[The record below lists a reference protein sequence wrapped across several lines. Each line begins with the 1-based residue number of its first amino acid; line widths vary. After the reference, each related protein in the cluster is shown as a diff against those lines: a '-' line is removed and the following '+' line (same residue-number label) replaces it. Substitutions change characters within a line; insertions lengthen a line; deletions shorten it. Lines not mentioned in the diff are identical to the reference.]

1 MNRFVRSVVFSA
13 LVSCLA
19 APAMAALPDSGMWAI
34 EGELNG
40 KPGRGIQIDRQSELN
55 VIVTYY
61 GYRTDGS
68 ALFLQA
74 AGQLK
79 DEKIFDGELT
89 EYQGGR
95 VLGGPAQNGEVV
107 QFVGPVRIVFDT
119 ETSASI
125 TLHGEATQLMKR
137 FRFEDHLSRLTEH
150 GFSYL
155 TTQAMVYKAK
165 PRSIFVYAKNG
176 IFRMNEVFENG
187 RICSYECNFEMSGP
201 SLNSAGGVSC
211 EDPSSRPGISSYKI
225 ENLRVD
231 DYSVLTG
238 RVNWSGWDSAGK
250 PLAQT
255 ALSAPVV
262 SFWNSWAPA
271 LASITEIAFTQSR
284 IDSTKE
290 CLETPVFSK
299 PSIVTY

>member
-1 MNRFVRSVVFSA
+1 MNRFIRSAVFSA
-13 LVSCLA
+13 FASCLA
-19 APAMAALPDSGMWAI
+19 APALAALPDSGMWAI

-40 KPGRGIQIDRQSELN
+40 KPGRGIQIDRQSGLN

-79 DEKIFDGELT
+79 DEKIFEGELT
-89 EYQGGR
+89 EYRGGR

-107 QFVGPVRIVFDT
+107 HVVGPVRIVFDT

-125 TLHGEATQLMKR
+125 TLPGEATQVMKR

-155 TTQAMVYKAK
+155 TTREMVYEAK
-165 PRSIFVYAKNG
+165 PRSISVYAKDG
-176 IFRMNEVFENG
+176 IFRMNEAFESG
-187 RICSYECNFEMSGP
+187 RLCFYEGNFEMSGP
-201 SLNSAGGVSC
+201 SLNSEGNVTC

-225 ENLRVD
+225 QNLQVD
-231 DYSVLTG
+231 EYGVLTG
-238 RVNWSGWDSAGK
+238 RFNWSGWDSTGK
-250 PLAQT
+250 PL
-255 ALSAPVV
+255 
-262 SFWNSWAPA
+262 
-271 LASITEIAFTQSR
+271 
-284 IDSTKE
+284 ST
-290 CLETPVFSK
+290 TD
-299 PSIVTY
+299 SIVGTCRFRVVFLGPNPCLNNGNSFYTKQN

>member
-1 MNRFVRSVVFSA
+1 MNRFVRSLVFSA
-13 LVSCLA
+13 FASCLA

-34 EGELNG
+34 DGELNG
-40 KPGRGIQIDRQSELN
+40 KPGRGIQIDRQSGLN

-79 DEKIFDGELT
+79 DEKIFEGELT

-107 QFVGPVRIVFDT
+107 QVVGPVRIVFDT
-119 ETSASI
+119 EASASI
-125 TLHGEATQLMKR
+125 TLPGEATQVMKR
-137 FRFEDHLSRLTEH
+137 FRFDDHLSRLTEH

-155 TTQAMVYKAK
+155 TTREMVYKVK
-165 PRSIFVYAKNG
+165 PRSIFIYAKNG

-187 RICSYECNFEMSGP
+187 RLCFYEGNFEMSGQ
-201 SLNSAGGVSC
+201 SLNSAGSLTC
-211 EDPSSRPGISSYKI
+211 DAPSSRPGISSYKI

-231 DYSVLTG
+231 EYGILAG
-238 RVNWSGWDSAGK
+238 RFTWTGWDSTGK
-250 PLAQT
+250 PLGGT
-255 ALSAPVV
+255 ESVV
-262 SFWNSWAPA
+262 GACRFIAEFLGPSPCLHSGNSFY
-271 LASITEIAFTQSR
+271 
-284 IDSTKE
+284 TK
-290 CLETPVFSK
+290 
-299 PSIVTY
+299 